1 MSQLLRSLKS
11 IEDTVSSALIDYVQD
26 VPKNGFF
33 EPHRSLRDDLGIESL
48 TLVSIILRIADE
60 LGMDPMSF
68 SGELTPPATVGDLLA
83 LGKSFQSSMSL
94 TTE

>member
-26 VPKNGFF
+26 APKNGFF
-33 EPHRSLRDDLGIESL
+33 EPYRSLRDDLGIESL

-60 LGMDPMSF
+60 LGVDPMSF
-68 SGELTPPATVGDLLA
+68 SGELTPPTTVGDLLA
-83 LGKSFQSSMSL
+83 LGKSFQTSTSL
-94 TTE
+94 TSE